1 MEQCIITV
9 KELTFE
15 TGIFDEIVNCT
26 YVLLCCGPT
35 PEREKSVYTNIDIFK
50 PTSIVKLIYNSGY
63 KKCTLTTSSMDDMA
77 SAQIYIFNDA
87 LKNNYKRI
95 LFLEDD
101 FLVPNPLKQTDINSI
116 TSFIKKNSPSLYG
129 LGNFIIPTPLT
140 LLSFHQK
147 PMFNSIPMAH
157 SVIYNQHYMNT
168 AIDYYNTHPVKIHQ
182 DILPKY
188 LNGIECYRYYKPLVF
203 QTFPVTE
210 NQKNGWSQI
219 IHSKF
224 LLSLAIASI
233 KMLKL
238 DNQIYP
244 GYTVI
249 YAIPYI
255 LYIILICLLFL
266 IYKLFNRKLST
277 T

>member
-95 LFLEDD
+95 LFLENREVELMTKYPLNFMYKFMYIYLQIAIINYTSSSSSSSSLLHD
-101 FLVPNPLKQTDINSI
+101 FN
-116 TSFIKKNSPSLYG
+116 
-129 LGNFIIPTPLT
+129 
-140 LLSFHQK
+140 
-147 PMFNSIPMAH
+147 
-157 SVIYNQHYMNT
+157 
-168 AIDYYNTHPVKIHQ
+168 
-182 DILPKY
+182 
-188 LNGIECYRYYKPLVF
+188 
-203 QTFPVTE
+203 
-210 NQKNGWSQI
+210 
-219 IHSKF
+219 
-224 LLSLAIASI
+224 
-233 KMLKL
+233 
-238 DNQIYP
+238 
-244 GYTVI
+244 
-249 YAIPYI
+249 
-255 LYIILICLLFL
+255 
-266 IYKLFNRKLST
+266 
-277 T
+277 